1 MGSKTDHFTKCQP
14 AVSSGVKIKTN
25 IYALF
30 PISSLLSD
38 PFKIKKSLERTK
50 ICCKKNPQKTQMNYR
65 YLFLSL
71 SEKSSSKHP
80 VGFLTG

>member
-30 PISSLLSD
+30 SNLFSAVWSLKNNEISWED
-38 PFKIKKSLERTK
+38 
-50 ICCKKNPQKTQMNYR
+50 
-65 YLFLSL
+65 
-71 SEKSSSKHP
+71 
-80 VGFLTG
+80 

>member
-30 PISSLLSD
+30 S
-38 PFKIKKSLERTK
+38 
-50 ICCKKNPQKTQMNYR
+50 N
-65 YLFLSL
+65 LFSA
-71 SEKSSSKHP
+71 
-80 VGFLTG
+80 V